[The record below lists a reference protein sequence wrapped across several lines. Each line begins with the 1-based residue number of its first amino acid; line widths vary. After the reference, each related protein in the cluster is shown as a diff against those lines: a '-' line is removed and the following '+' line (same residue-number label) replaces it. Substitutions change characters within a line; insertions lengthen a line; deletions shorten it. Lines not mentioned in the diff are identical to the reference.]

1 MILQTATVELGPTLL
16 TQVSVLVVLKLIR
29 AGQLLQLNVC
39 VCVCV
44 WGGGGAL
51 IHSIGLDYSQV
62 ALIHSIIAKLFTN
75 KLMVFIHAFND
86 FVNGYIQQGC
96 DKLRMH
102 NLH

>member
-44 WGGGGAL
+44 GGGAL

-86 FVNGYIQQGC
+86 FVNG
-96 DKLRMH
+96 
-102 NLH
+102 

>member
-39 VCVCV
+39 VCVC
-44 WGGGGAL
+44 GGGGAL

-75 KLMVFIHAFND
+75 KLMVFIHAFNE
-86 FVNGYIQQGC
+86 FVNG
-96 DKLRMH
+96 
-102 NLH
+102 